1 MATTTVPVSIT
12 PVRPRRRWWRVI
24 VLLIGIALCIALAMW
39 GYGTI
44 STQRAWAEAEE
55 EAARDLPRWKL
66 LELDADRPE
75 IPDAENSG
83 LFMMALR
90 AKAGALQ
97 VSGSKN
103 YDQIF
108 EKLPATAQLNGQQD
122 KLIREQIKLMAPQIE
137 GARKLKDM
145 PRGRFPVTYSD
156 DGFGT
161 LLPNHQDGRTIADW
175 LKHDAWLLAQD
186 NQIDEAVDSCRAILV
201 GSRVFESDP
210 FLIALLIRVSK
221 QSIGLAA
228 LERVLAQGGGSEEAL
243 RAMQSAIEREINTSS
258 WVHAVRGERI
268 AWRAT

>member
-1 MATTTVPVSIT
+1 MHKAMPINSTMT
-12 PVRPRRRWWRVI
+12 RRRWWRVI

-108 EKLPATAQLNGQQD
+108 EKLPA
-122 KLIREQIKLMAPQIE
+122 
-137 GARKLKDM
+137 
-145 PRGRFPVTYSD
+145 
-156 DGFGT
+156 
-161 LLPNHQDGRTIADW
+161 
-175 LKHDAWLLAQD
+175 
-186 NQIDEAVDSCRAILV
+186 
-201 GSRVFESDP
+201 
-210 FLIALLIRVSK
+210 
-221 QSIGLAA
+221 
-228 LERVLAQGGGSEEAL
+228 
-243 RAMQSAIEREINTSS
+243 
-258 WVHAVRGERI
+258 
-268 AWRAT
+268 